1 MPTKPKRAV
10 TRRKVSAKT
19 DAISILKGDHQ
30 RVRQLLRRL
39 ENTTD
44 RAATQR
50 KDLLA
55 QIESEVKVHATI
67 EEKIFYPAFKEAV
80 RSKSDQKLYFEA
92 IEEHTLGLRPR
103 C

>member
-39 ENTTD
+39 ENTTEQG
-44 RAATQR
+44 REAA
-50 KDLLA
+50 
-55 QIESEVKVHATI
+55 
-67 EEKIFYPAFKEAV
+67 
-80 RSKSDQKLYFEA
+80 
-92 IEEHTLGLRPR
+92 
-103 C
+103 